1 MSITA
6 KEKYG
11 FTDREVNA
19 YLLIYWED
27 IATLKRSRPYLYK
40 NLPAILGIPQRK
52 WEAGTGRLEKM
63 FFYKRALRISADHRE
78 CQIGKRVIV
87 KVLLDIID
95 NCDKTENGQKNA
107 LEKIK
112 KAIEFFEPIPILRP
126 WNPKGTTDA
135 IHKEWANR
143 LAEQEVGRIED
154 LIGLTNVKTTS
165 YE

>member
-1 MSITA
+1 MDITA
-6 KEKYG
+6 KEKFG
-11 FTDREVNA
+11 FRSREVNA

-27 IATLKRSRPYLYK
+27 IATLKRSRQYLYE

-52 WEAGTGRLEKM
+52 WEARTGRLEKM

-126 WNPKGTTDA
+126 WNPKGAIDA
-135 IHKEWANR
+135 IHKEWAER
-143 LAEQEVGRIED
+143 LYQQELQQVESA
-154 LIGLTNVKTTS
+154 IGLHIWQNIDD
-165 YE
+165 

>member
-40 NLPAILGIPQRK
+40 NLPAILGIPERK
-52 WEAGTGRLEKM
+52 WKAGIGRLEKM

-95 NCDKTENGQKNA
+95 NCPKTENGQKEA
-107 LEKIK
+107 LEKVK
-112 KAIEFFEPIPILRP
+112 KAIEFFEPIPILRT
-126 WNPKGTTDA
+126 WNSMGTIDA

-143 LAEQEVGRIED
+143 LAEQEVGRIEE
-154 LIGLTNVKTTS
+154 LIGLKNVK
-165 YE
+165 